1 MRLQIQQLQ
10 ILFPDAAQFLFVQ
23 HVVDAGNHEQRHQR
37 RVHKTAGTSLMKPV
51 AIVCIG
57 GLVYATLM
65 TLFVVPC
72 IYDTLNKKELRSVR
86 EEDLK
91 LLDL

>member
-1 MRLQIQQLQ
+1 
-10 ILFPDAAQFLFVQ
+10 
-23 HVVDAGNHEQRHQR
+23 
-37 RVHKTAGTSLMKPV
+37 MKPV